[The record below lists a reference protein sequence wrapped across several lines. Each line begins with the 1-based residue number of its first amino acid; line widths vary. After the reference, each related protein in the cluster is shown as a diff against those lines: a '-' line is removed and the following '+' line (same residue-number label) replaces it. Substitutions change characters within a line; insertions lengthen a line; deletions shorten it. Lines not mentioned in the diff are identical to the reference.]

1 MTESILRV
9 TAKASQEITASLAKL
24 HFAVEGETF
33 LFGNAALDRSK
44 ILKDLVTKLKELG
57 ATDADFNV
65 KSVSARIDS
74 GLLGKNSKAEFKLE
88 LTVSDFSKLP
98 DFLGV
103 IVIAKNVQLE
113 QLEWMFETDAVMLEL
128 SAAAMKKAFDKAQ
141 AMANAVGHRVLG
153 IRSASDSSKMP
164 EMTQNLLFSG
174 GDWMSQE
181 MERNVS
187 KSRVGIGTEF
197 NATREV
203 ESAVTVDFYL
213 EKPATV

>member
-9 TAKASQEITASLAKL
+9 SAKASQEMTASLAKL

-33 LFGNAALDRSK
+33 LFGNAALDRSS
-44 ILKDLVTKLKELG
+44 ILKDLVTKFKELG

-74 GLLGKNSKAEFKLE
+74 GLLGKSSKAEFKLE

-103 IVIAKNVQLE
+103 IASAKNASLE
-113 QLEWMFETDAVMLEL
+113 QLEWIFETDALMLEL
-128 SAAAMKKAFDKAQ
+128 SAAAMEKAFDKAS

-153 IRSASDSSKMP
+153 IRNASDSSQMP
-164 EMTQNLLFSG
+164 ERIQTMNFA
-174 GDWMSQE
+174 GDWMGQE
-181 MERNVS
+181 
-187 KSRVGIGTEF
+187 KSRAPALARVNIGTEF
-197 NATREV
+197 KATTNVTSEV
-203 ESAVTVDFYL
+203 NVEFYL
-213 EKPATV
+213 EKPVIV